1 MVQELR
7 NSLVR
12 WKNDLFRP
20 PRRKGRG
27 ELLAQGRWL
36 WAVWLALASTGL
48 FYFLTIL
55 PLSNPGVDA
64 TLFAAMGLG
73 LWMSVL
79 LRSIAELLPENMN
92 TLAGFLR
99 LTSGLAFAFGLISSL
114 VLAIVYST

>member
-79 LRSIAELLPENMN
+79 LRSIAELLPENMS
-92 TLAGFLR
+92 LPAGFLR
-99 LTSGLAFAFGLISSL
+99 LTSALAFAFGLISSL
-114 VLAIVYST
+114 ILAIVYSS